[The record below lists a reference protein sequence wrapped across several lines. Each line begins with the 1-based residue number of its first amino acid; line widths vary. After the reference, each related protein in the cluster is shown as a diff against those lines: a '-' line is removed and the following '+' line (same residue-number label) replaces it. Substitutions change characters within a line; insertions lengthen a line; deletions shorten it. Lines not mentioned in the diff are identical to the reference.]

1 MRKLLIVDDNAE
13 LLFAMKS
20 LLSFY
25 DFDVRTAT
33 TNKKLM
39 EEIAS
44 FNPEIVIID
53 VLLCGEDGRDVCKM
67 IRQDPSYKAITLIL
81 FSASPRHLQGFKEH
95 GADGVIEK
103 PFGIKE
109 LIENIDIAVQ
119 SRKEY
124 LAGMHNS

>member
-1 MRKLLIVDDNAE
+1 MRKLLILDDNAE

-25 DFDVRTAT
+25 DFEVSTAT
-33 TNKKLM
+33 TNKKLT

-53 VLLCGEDGRDVCKM
+53 VLLCGEDGRDVCKAL
-67 IRQDPSYKAITLIL
+67 RQNPAYKEITLIL
-81 FSASPRHLQGFKEH
+81 FSASPMHLQGFKEH

-109 LIENIDIAVQ
+109 LIENIEMAVR

-124 LAGMHNS
+124 LASMHNS

>member
-25 DFDVRTAT
+25 GFDIHTAT
-33 TNKKLM
+33 GSKILM
-39 EEIAS
+39 DEIAS
-44 FNPEIVIID
+44 FKPEVIILD
-53 VLLCGEDGRDVCKM
+53 VLLCGEDGRDICKK
-67 IRQDPSYKAITLIL
+67 IRENSNYNEVTILL
-81 FSASPRHLQGFKEH
+81 FSASPKHLQDFKKH
-95 GADGVIEK
+95 GADGFIEK

-109 LIENIDIAVQ
+109 LIENIETAVQ

-124 LAGMHNS
+124 LTTHNS